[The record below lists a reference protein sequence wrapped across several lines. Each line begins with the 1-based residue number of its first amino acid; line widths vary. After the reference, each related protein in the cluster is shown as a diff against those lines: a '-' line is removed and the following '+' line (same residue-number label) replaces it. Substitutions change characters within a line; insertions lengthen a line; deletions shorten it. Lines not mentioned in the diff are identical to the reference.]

1 MTGAPPA
8 NPLRLSDVNL
18 SVKPVDVLPALTQN
32 LFRAQTGESSER
44 EIRCQSGFAVRGFE
58 TSAHLIR
65 CQDLGIDMLETRLLQ
80 LRHRISRN
88 DFEKVATEV
97 EEATRDPPVIVHVD
111 WRKILERSQKDVELA
126 VIDAVDRVF
135 SESSDETIEHDSD
148 LGIAR
153 SSLLVRS
160 TAPRSPRA

>member
-1 MTGAPPA
+1 M
-8 NPLRLSDVNL
+8 
-18 SVKPVDVLPALTQN
+18 KPVDVLPALTQN

-97 EEATRDPPVIVHVD
+97 KKR
-111 WRKILERSQKDVELA
+111 
-126 VIDAVDRVF
+126 RV
-135 SESSDETIEHDSD
+135 
-148 LGIAR
+148 
-153 SSLLVRS
+153 VRQ
-160 TAPRSPRA
+160 